1 MDTKGQV
8 RAMAD
13 YQKAFIGPYVNG
25 HMELKGRFYVPF
37 NPAEISIEEA
47 IGIADISQVDGREKR
62 RGMAQGS
69 HLGRQYPMKKSS
81 HRRTRGMTRLS
92 VKLFFNTLNDLHQ
105 TSYRDVRED
114 IRKLYP
120 YTNTTERITQTGS
133 KTKDKTNKAQMLYFF
148 WGSIAVAGMLSQMSV
163 TYTMFAPDGKP
174 VRAEVSISIEG
185 FYVGE
190 ETGEESKAAGAGQ
203 GGGQKRNSAASSE
216 ASPAASWREN
226 HQGSGNPRL

>member
-1 MDTKGQV
+1 
-8 RAMAD
+8 MAD

-37 NPAEISIEEA
+37 NPSEISIEEA
-47 IGIADISQVDGREKR
+47 IGIADISQIDDRQKR
-62 RGMAQGS
+62 RGLKQGS
-69 HLGRQYPMKKSS
+69 RLGRQHPMRNSS
-81 HRRTRGMTRLS
+81 HRRSRGLTRLS
-92 VKLFFNTLNDLHQ
+92 VKLFFNTLTDLYQ

-120 YTNTTERITQTGS
+120 YTNTTERITQTGKHTKN
-133 KTKDKTNKAQMLYFF
+133 KTDKAQMLYFF

-163 TYTMFAPDGKP
+163 NYTMFAPDGKP

-190 ETGEESKAAGAGQ
+190 ETGEENKTAGAGQ
-203 GGGQKRNSAASSE
+203 SGGQRESTAASGE
-216 ASPAASWREN
+216 ASGSANWRDS

>member
-1 MDTKGQV
+1 
-8 RAMAD
+8 MAD

-37 NPAEISIEEA
+37 NPSEISIDEA
-47 IGIADISQVDGREKR
+47 IGIADVSQIDDRQKKRELEK
-62 RGMAQGS
+62 GS
-69 HLGRQYPMKKSS
+69 NLGRQHSMKKSS
-81 HRRTRGMTRLS
+81 HRRSRGLTRLS
-92 VKLFFNTLNDLHQ
+92 VKLFFNTLCDLHQ
-105 TSYRDVRED
+105 TSYKDVRED

-133 KTKDKTNKAQMLYFF
+133 KTKDKTDKAQMLYFF

-174 VRAEVSISIEG
+174 VRAEVSITIEG

-190 ETGEESKAAGAGQ
+190 ENGEGSKTAGTGQAGGRKENTAA
-203 GGGQKRNSAASSE
+203 SAASSGT
-216 ASPAASWREN
+216 ANWRDSY
-226 HQGSGNPRL
+226 QGRGNPRL

>member
-1 MDTKGQV
+1 
-8 RAMAD
+8 MAD
-13 YQKAFIGPYVNG
+13 YQKAFIGPYING
-25 HMELKGRFYVPF
+25 HMELEGRFYVPF

-47 IGIADISQVDGREKR
+47 IGIADVSQVDNRQKQKA
-62 RGMAQGS
+62 MKQGNNVR
-69 HLGRQYPMKKSS
+69 LQYPIQKSS
-81 HRRTRGMTRLS
+81 SRHASGLTRLS
-92 VKLFFNTLNDLHQ
+92 ATLFFNTLNDLYQ

-120 YTNTTERITQTGS
+120 YTNTAEQISQAGGG
-133 KTKDKTNKAQMLYFF
+133 TKEKKNKAQMLYFF

-174 VRAEVSISIEG
+174 VRAQVSITIEG

-190 ETGEESKAAGAGQ
+190 ETGEEGKSAGNGKPAA
-203 GGGQKRNSAASSE
+203 SAASSE
-216 ASPAASWREN
+216 SADWREN